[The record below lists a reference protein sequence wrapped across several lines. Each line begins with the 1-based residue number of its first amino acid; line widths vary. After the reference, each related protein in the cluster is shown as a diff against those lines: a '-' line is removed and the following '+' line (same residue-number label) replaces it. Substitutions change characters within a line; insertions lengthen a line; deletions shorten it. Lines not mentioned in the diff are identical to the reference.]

1 MNIKLF
7 TFILGVLYS
16 LNTGK
21 LNSERAFLGVGLI
34 ALRPVHFLG
43 LAVGDRTPDEALAT
57 ATNTANGVRVGV
69 TFRSGMADFT
79 LTLSNETLTTA
90 CGGQYQ
96 RCPRLDVLTFEVD
109 DNASQ
114 LILIIPLVGKL
125 QLLEFIHEV
134 QGPQFNLMSMAEI
147 SIADNC
153 NPMRTFMLRASYYTV
168 CAGGDDIYVFELIPN
183 RTAISQSQFLRNM
196 GPVPSLQPTSNLVC
210 IEEFD
215 SIYFASGTDIY
226 AIQPITGTIPFNG
239 MISDSSCTVSNG
251 TTLLAGD
258 TGDLLVYCDSNMVYY
273 HIPSR
278 DWRRETET
286 GHFEY
291 LCGDDVVITVVTNQS
306 QTAQMAHIESSSGQ
320 RYNVSLTDFDSATCF
335 GEYFALSYESGG
347 LIVLELTTGTV
358 EQYDTDACA
367 STGCK
372 PLLVFNGDYFIVPS
386 IGVFSDSGNES
397 AIIIEEITGDL
408 SFVLTSLQSVIPEIT
423 SPATS
428 DTPATVPGET
438 TTAEPNRSIVLQAT
452 LIPIAILGVIAI
464 ILCAA
469 IIVW

>member
-21 LNSERAFLGVGLI
+21 LNSERAYLGVGLI

-69 TFRSGMADFT
+69 TFRSGRADFT

-134 QGPQFNLMSMAEI
+134 QGPQFNLMSMAEM

-153 NPMRTFMLRASYYTV
+153 NPIRTFMIRASYYTV

-196 GPVPSLQPTSNLVC
+196 VPVPSLQPTSNLVC
-210 IEEFD
+210 IED
-215 SIYFASGTDIY
+215 SIYFAAGTDIY

-291 LCGDDVVITVVTNQS
+291 LCGDDVFITVVTNQT

-372 PLLVFNGDYFIVPS
+372 PLLVFDGDYFIVS
-386 IGVFSDSGNES
+386 SFGVFSDSGNES
-397 AIIIEEITGDL
+397 AIIIEEEITGDL
-408 SFVLTSLQSVIPEIT
+408 SFVLTSLQSVIPKIT
-423 SPATS
+423 SPPTS
-428 DTPATVPGET
+428 DTPTTVPGET
-438 TTAEPNRSIVLQAT
+438 TTAEPNRSIVLLAT
-452 LIPIAILGVIAI
+452 LIPIFSVIVIACLAVI
-464 ILCAA
+464 ICV
-469 IIVW
+469 IVW